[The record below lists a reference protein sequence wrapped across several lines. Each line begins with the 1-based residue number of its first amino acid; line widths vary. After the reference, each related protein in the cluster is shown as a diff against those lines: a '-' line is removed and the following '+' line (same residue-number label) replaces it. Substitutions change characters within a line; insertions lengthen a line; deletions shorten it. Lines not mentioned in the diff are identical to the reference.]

1 MKAFLTN
8 PVTGVL
14 SVFPLLL
21 LLVARLLATAF
32 RPPPPVSRT
41 VLTLTGILLTVFA
54 LVVLLRFVELSF

>member
-32 RPPPPVSRT
+32 GPPPVRRT
-41 VLTLTGILLTVFA
+41 VVTLTGILLMVFA
-54 LVVLLRFVELSF
+54 LVVLLRFYELSF